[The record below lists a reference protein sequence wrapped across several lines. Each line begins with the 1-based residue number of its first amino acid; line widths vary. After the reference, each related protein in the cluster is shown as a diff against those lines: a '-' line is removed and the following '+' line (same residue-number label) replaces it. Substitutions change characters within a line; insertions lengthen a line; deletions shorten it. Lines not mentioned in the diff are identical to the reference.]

1 MVCTQNRIF
10 LSLKKGRNTAC
21 YKGDEAWGCNA
32 HWNTESVTKD
42 EYCMILLRRSL
53 EESNPCRQKE
63 GGAGLGIYGFMDR
76 ISVWG
81 RWDGS
86 GGEDWWQLHSNTNE
100 LNVPELCT
108 KKCCVLPPIFKSCRD
123 SKGLSRNT
131 AFLKQYPPPSP
142 GIHYLQPVNTGVSQ
156 SLCANHIAVL
166 WESFQQAVRGS
177 VSTRAML
184 RAPPL
189 CRCHLPISLPS
200 LNPPP
205 LFHSL
210 RLFKHDAKYILKS
223 WIH

>member
-1 MVCTQNRIF
+1 MVSWTEFLFREDEMVLEVKTGDSCTATVMN
-10 LSLKKGRNTAC
+10 LMSLNCAPK
-21 YKGDEAWGCNA
+21 NA
-32 HWNTESVTKD
+32 V
-42 EYCMILLRRSL
+42 
-53 EESNPCRQKE
+53 
-63 GGAGLGIYGFMDR
+63 
-76 ISVWG
+76 
-81 RWDGS
+81 
-86 GGEDWWQLHSNTNE
+86 
-100 LNVPELCT
+100 
-108 KKCCVLPPIFKSCRD
+108 CVLPPIFKSCRD

-131 AFLKQYPPPSP
+131 AFLRRYPPPSP
-142 GIHYLQPVNTGVSQ
+142 GIHYLQPVNNGVSQ